1 MPDIVLNPNDTNARW
16 QTVSDEQYRTMKRA
30 ASDREESF
38 YAVVDDSSTTLR
50 LWDVIDQSWT
60 RPLPATMLKGSGQ
73 SNYLSKTVYVCSA
86 CPFTTSFAGG
96 VAKHVNSALGQYES
110 HKDATIDIV
119 PNPVTGM
126 PQQVCTG
133 CGETF
138 ASRPG
143 QGARHLEGVI
153 AGGPKHRR
161 ADELLVKRF
170 NLDESEAVILS
181 KETVTSGDITT
192 ATGAEEWSG
201 ERRTRKRR
209 RSRSRRRGHGNG

>member
-1 MPDIVLNPNDTNARW
+1 MPDIVLNPSDNNARW

-86 CPFTTSFAGG
+86 CNFTTLFSGG
-96 VAKHVNSALGQYES
+96 VAKHVTVALGQNVT
-110 HKDATIDIV
+110 HKDAKIDIV
-119 PNPVTGM
+119 PNPMTGI
-126 PQQVCTG
+126 PNQVCTG
-133 CGETF
+133 CGDTF

-143 QGARHLEGVI
+143 QGARHLESMI
-153 AGGPKHRR
+153 AGGPVHRS

-181 KETVTSGDITT
+181 KETVTSGEVAT

-201 ERRTRKRR
+201 ERQSRKRR

>member
-1 MPDIVLNPNDTNARW
+1 MPDIVLNPSDNNARW
-16 QTVSDEQYRTMKRA
+16 QTVSDEQYRNMKRA

-38 YAVVDDSSTTLR
+38 YAVVDDSSTTMR

-60 RPLPATMLKGSGQ
+60 RPLPTTTLKSSGQ
-73 SNYLSKTVYVCSA
+73 SNYLSKTVYLCSA
-86 CPFTTSFAGG
+86 CHFTTLFSGG
-96 VAKHVNSALGQYES
+96 VAKHVNTSLEQHVT

-119 PNPVTGM
+119 PNPMTGV

-143 QGARHLEGVI
+143 QGVKHLEGMI
-153 AGGPKHRR
+153 AGGPVHRS

-181 KETVTSGDITT
+181 KETVTSGEITT

-201 ERRTRKRR
+201 ERQSRKRR

>member
-1 MPDIVLNPNDTNARW
+1 MPDIVLNPNDNNAQW
-16 QTVSDEQYRTMKRA
+16 QTVSDDQYRTMKRA

-38 YAVVDDSSTTLR
+38 YAVVDDPSASMR
-50 LWDVIDQSWT
+50 LWDAVDQSWT
-60 RPLPATMLKGSGQ
+60 KPLPNTTLKGSGK

-86 CPFTTSFAGG
+86 CQFTTSFVGG
-96 VAKHVNSALGQYES
+96 VAKHVIAALGQHDS
-110 HKDATIDIV
+110 HQGAKIDIV
-119 PNPVTGM
+119 PNPMTGV

-138 ASRPG
+138 VSKPG
-143 QGARHLEGVI
+143 QGARHLEGVL

-181 KETVTSGDITT
+181 KETVTSGDIAT

-201 ERRTRKRR
+201 ERQSRKRR

>member
-1 MPDIVLNPNDTNARW
+1 MPDIVLNPNDNNAQW
-16 QTVSDEQYRTMKRA
+16 QTVSDDQYRTMKRA

-38 YAVVDDSSTTLR
+38 YAVVDDPSAAMR
-50 LWDVIDQSWT
+50 LWDAVDQSWT
-60 RPLPATMLKGSGQ
+60 KPLPNTTMKGSGK

-86 CPFTTSFAGG
+86 CNFTTLFKGG
-96 VAKHVNSALGQYES
+96 VAQHVANSLEQYTT

-119 PNPVTGM
+119 PNPMTGI

-133 CGETF
+133 CGEIF

-143 QGARHLEGVI
+143 QGARHLEGMI
-153 AGGPKHRR
+153 AGGPNHRR
-161 ADELLVKRF
+161 ADELFVKRF

-192 ATGAEEWSG
+192 AAGAEEWSG
-201 ERRTRKRR
+201 ERQSRKRR

>member
-1 MPDIVLNPNDTNARW
+1 MPDIVLNPSDNNARW
-16 QTVSDEQYRTMKRA
+16 QTVSDDQYRTMKRA
-30 ASDREESF
+30 ASEREESF
-38 YAVVDDSSTTLR
+38 YAVVDDSSTSMR

-60 RPLPATMLKGSGQ
+60 RPLPTTTLKGSGQ

-86 CPFTTSFAGG
+86 CNFTTLFSGG
-96 VAKHVNSALGQYES
+96 VAKHVTVALGQNVT
-110 HKDATIDIV
+110 HKDAKIDIV
-119 PNPVTGM
+119 PNPMTGI
-126 PQQVCTG
+126 PNQVCTG
-133 CGETF
+133 CGDTF

-143 QGARHLEGVI
+143 QGARHLESMI
-153 AGGPKHRR
+153 AGGPVHRS

-181 KETVTSGDITT
+181 KETVTSGEVAT

-201 ERRTRKRR
+201 ERQSRKRR